1 MARGDDLIN
10 LIIAL
15 ADMVGSKIVLLCTKT
30 RQTPTLQTGVWSI
43 SARERRFLR
52 PGAT

>member
-1 MARGDDLIN
+1 MARGDDLIS

-30 RQTPTLQTGVWSI
+30 RQTPLCMICTPKVGHNTKVH
-43 SARERRFLR
+43 EKE
-52 PGAT
+52 